1 MWKFYEAVNNTVSS
15 FLTTIVTN
23 ESPETIRLDQFK
35 RMLDD
40 ALQIIN
46 EMRECNEDQRGD
58 WIQNTNVKQDLNQIV
73 DLLMEE
79 EANLKK
85 DKRESSAEGDD
96 IGLCMDYVIKQH
108 VIDTLCGIAMGDD
121 PKGSTELITSQLT
134 RLFKE
139 IKYPLLSSNTT
150 HITISALIQKFMQM
164 YAQNISP
171 QLESTI
177 IQFIE
182 VC

>member
-73 DLLMEE
+73 DPSYGRRS
-79 EANLKK
+79 KSK
-85 DKRESSAEGDD
+85 EG
-96 IGLCMDYVIKQH
+96 
-108 VIDTLCGIAMGDD
+108 
-121 PKGSTELITSQLT
+121 
-134 RLFKE
+134 
-139 IKYPLLSSNTT
+139 
-150 HITISALIQKFMQM
+150 
-164 YAQNISP
+164 
-171 QLESTI
+171 
-177 IQFIE
+177 
-182 VC
+182 